1 MDLRVGYARMGYS
14 VGREELASLEGPW
27 REILP
32 TGGPKAVFYSPVWLK
47 TWWAEFA
54 DGRELMLLS
63 VRDGQRLVGVAPLMR
78 EGECLTLAGDT
89 NVCDY
94 MDVVACEGCEE
105 GVLDAVLHAVSE
117 EPWSELVLWGVPG
130 YSPTL
135 AILPRLAAGLGYGV
149 EIEQENVCPRLELP
163 ATFDDY
169 VEGLD
174 RRDRHELRRK
184 LRRLYRSGDVLF
196 HPSQSVPEVESHLD
210 DFLRQHAA
218 SRHEK
223 ALFMTD
229 RMARFFR
236 RMALTLAEL
245 NLVRL
250 YCLEV
255 NGVRAASV
263 LCFDAGDELLLYN
276 SGYDPDYA
284 SLAVGLLSKAL
295 ALEQAIEQGK
305 RWFDFLRGAEPYKY
319 DLGGKDLAVYRCIVR
334 REGR

>member
-1 MDLRVGYARMGYS
+1 VGYS
-14 VGREELASLEGPW
+14 VAREELATVEGSW

-32 TGGPKAVFYSPVWLK
+32 ASGPKAVFCSPLWLK
-47 TWWAEFA
+47 TWWEEFA

-78 EGECLTLAGDT
+78 EGERLTLAGDT

-94 MDVVACEGCEE
+94 MDVVASEGCEE
-105 GVLDAVLHAVSE
+105 GVLDAVLDALSE
-117 EPWSELVLWGVPG
+117 EPWSELVLWGVPE
-130 YSPTL
+130 YSRTL
-135 AILPRLAAGLGYGV
+135 TILPRLATGFGYST
-149 EIEQENVCPRLELP
+149 EIEREDVCPRVELP
-163 ATFDDY
+163 ATFDAY

-174 RRDRHELRRK
+174 RKDRHELRRK

-196 HPSQSVPEVESHLD
+196 HPSQLVSEVESHLD

-218 SRHEK
+218 SRQEK
-223 ALFMTD
+223 ALFMTE
-229 RMARFFR
+229 RMTRFFR
-236 RMALTLAEL
+236 RMALTLADH

-305 RWFDFLRGAEPYKY
+305 RWFDFLRGAEAYKY

>member
-1 MDLRVGYARMGYS
+1 M
-14 VGREELASLEGPW
+14 EGPW
-27 REILP
+27 RAILP
-32 TGGPKAVFYSPVWLK
+32 ASGPKAVFYSPLWLK
-47 TWWAEFA
+47 TWWEEFA
-54 DGRELMLLS
+54 DGRELVLLG

-78 EGECLTLAGDT
+78 EGERLTLAGDT

-94 MDVVACEGCEE
+94 MDVVTSEGCEE
-105 GVLDAVLHAVSE
+105 GALDAVLRAVSE
-117 EPWSELVLWGVPG
+117 EPWSELALWGVPE

-135 AILPRLAAGLGYGV
+135 TILPRLAVGLGYSA
-149 EIEQENVCPRLELP
+149 EIEQEDVCPRVELP
-163 ATFDDY
+163 DTFDAY

-196 HPSQSVPEVESHLD
+196 HSCESAPEVESHLD

-223 ALFMTD
+223 ALFMTE

-236 RMALTLAEL
+236 RMALTLADR

-255 NGVRAASV
+255 NGVRVASV

-305 RWFDFLRGAEPYKY
+305 RRFDFLRGAEPYKY
-319 DLGGKDLAVYRCIVR
+319 DLGGRDLAVYRCIVR
-334 REGR
+334 RKGR

>member
-1 MDLRVGYARMGYS
+1 VGYTRTGYS
-14 VGREELASLEGPW
+14 VAREELASLEGPW
-27 REILP
+27 RDILP
-32 TGGPKAVFYSPVWLK
+32 SSGPKAVFYSPLWLK

-63 VRDGQRLVGVAPLMR
+63 VRDGQRLVGIAPLMR
-78 EGECLTLAGDT
+78 EGERLTLAGDT

-94 MDVVACEGCEE
+94 MDIVACEGCEE
-105 GVLDAVLHAVSE
+105 GVLDAVLDAVSE
-117 EPWSELVLWGVPG
+117 EAWSELVLWGVPE

-135 AILPRLAAGLGYGV
+135 TILPRLAAGLGYSAEV
-149 EIEQENVCPRLELP
+149 EQEDVCPRVELP

-184 LRRLYRSGDVLF
+184 LRRLYRSGHVLF
-196 HPSQSVPEVESHLD
+196 HRSQSAAEVESHLD

-223 ALFMTD
+223 ALFMTE

-236 RMALTLAEL
+236 RMVLTLAEQ
-245 NLVRL
+245 NLVQL

-284 SLAVGLLSKAL
+284 SLAVGLLSKSL
-295 ALEQAIEQGK
+295 ALEQAIEDGK
-305 RWFDFLRGAEPYKY
+305 RRFDFLRGAEPYKY
-319 DLGGKDLAVYRCIVR
+319 DLGGKDLAVYRCMVR

>member
-1 MDLRVGYARMGYS
+1 VSSTRTGYS
-14 VGREELASLEGPW
+14 VAREKLASLEGPW
-27 REILP
+27 RDILP
-32 TGGPKAVFYSPVWLK
+32 ASGPKAVFYSPVWLK
-47 TWWAEFA
+47 TWWAEFG
-54 DGRELMLLS
+54 DGRELVLLG
-63 VRDGQRLVGVAPLMR
+63 VRDGQRLVGVGPLMR
-78 EGECLTLAGDT
+78 EGERLTLAGDT

-94 MDVVACEGCEE
+94 MDIVACEGYEE
-105 GVLDAVLHAVSE
+105 GVLEAVLDAVSE
-117 EPWSELVLWGVPG
+117 EAWSDFVLWGVPE

-135 AILPRLAAGLGYGV
+135 TILPRLAAALGYSAQV
-149 EIEQENVCPRLELP
+149 EQEDVCPRVELP

-169 VEGLD
+169 VDDLD

-196 HPSQSVPEVESHLD
+196 HVCRSAPEVESHLD
-210 DFLRQHAA
+210 DFLRQHTT
-218 SRHEK
+218 SRRDK
-223 ALFMTD
+223 ALFMTE

-236 RMALTLAEL
+236 RMALTLAEQ
-245 NLVRL
+245 NLARL

-276 SGYDPDYA
+276 SGYDPDYG

-305 RWFDFLRGAEPYKY
+305 RCFDFLRGAEPYKY

-334 REGR
+334 REGH

>member
-1 MDLRVGYARMGYS
+1 MRYTVD
-14 VGREELASLEGPW
+14 REELASLEGPW
-27 REILP
+27 RDILP
-32 TGGPKAVFYSPVWLK
+32 ASGPKAVFYTPLWLK
-47 TWWAEFA
+47 TWWGEFA

-63 VRDGQRLVGVAPLMR
+63 VRDPSAEGRLVGVAPLMR
-78 EGECLTLAGDT
+78 EGERLTLAGDT

-117 EPWSELVLWGVPG
+117 EPWSELVLWGVPE

-135 AILPRLAAGLGYGV
+135 AILPGLAAGLGYSA
-149 EIEQENVCPRLELP
+149 EIEQENVCPRVQLP
-163 ATFDDY
+163 SAFDDY
-169 VEGLD
+169 VEGLN

-196 HPSQSVPEVESHLD
+196 HSCQSVPEVESHLD

-223 ALFMTD
+223 ALFMTE

-236 RMALTLAEL
+236 RMALTLAEQ

-276 SGYDPDYA
+276 SGYDPDHA

-295 ALEQAIEQGK
+295 ALEQAIAEGK
-305 RWFDFLRGAEPYKY
+305 RCFDFLRGAESYKY

>member
-1 MDLRVGYARMGYS
+1 MRYA

-27 REILP
+27 RGILP
-32 TGGPKAVFYSPVWLK
+32 PSGPKAVFYTPLWLK

-54 DGRELMLLS
+54 EGRELMLLS

-78 EGECLTLAGDT
+78 EGERLTLAGDT
-89 NVCDY
+89 NLCDY

-105 GVLDAVLHAVSE
+105 GVLDAVLRAVSE
-117 EPWSELVLWGVPG
+117 EPWSELVLWGVPE

-135 AILPRLAAGLGYGV
+135 AILPRLAAGLGYSA
-149 EIEQENVCPRLELP
+149 EIEQENVCPRVQLP
-163 ATFDDY
+163 DAFDEY

-196 HPSQSVPEVESHLD
+196 HCCQSAPEVESHLD

-223 ALFMTD
+223 ALFMTE

-236 RMALTLAEL
+236 RMALTLAEQ

-276 SGYDPDYA
+276 SGYDPDHA
-284 SLAVGLLSKAL
+284 PLAVGLLSKAL
-295 ALEQAIEQGK
+295 ALEQAIAQGK
-305 RWFDFLRGAEPYKY
+305 HCFDFLRGAESYKY

>member
-1 MDLRVGYARMGYS
+1 VAYTSTGYS

-32 TGGPKAVFYSPVWLK
+32 AGGPKTVFYSPLWLK
-47 TWWAEFA
+47 TWWSEFA
-54 DGRELMLLS
+54 DGRELVLLS
-63 VRDGQRLVGVAPLMR
+63 VRDGERLVGVAPFMR
-78 EGECLTLAGDT
+78 EGERLTLAGDT

-117 EPWSELVLWGVPG
+117 EPWSELVLWGVPEH
-130 YSPTL
+130 SPTL
-135 AILPRLAAGLGYGV
+135 TILPRLAAGFGYTA
-149 EIEQENVCPRLELP
+149 EIEQEDVCPRVELP
-163 ATFDDY
+163 GTFDDY

-196 HPSQSVPEVESHLD
+196 HSCQSVPEVESHLD

-218 SRHEK
+218 SRHDK
-223 ALFMTD
+223 ALFMTE

-236 RMALTLAEL
+236 RMALTLADQ

-255 NGVRAASV
+255 NGVRTASV
-263 LCFDAGDELLLYN
+263 LCFDTGEELLLYN

-295 ALEQAIEQGK
+295 AVEQAIEQGK
-305 RWFDFLRGAEPYKY
+305 RRLDFMRGAEPYKY
-319 DLGGKDLAVYRCIVR
+319 DLGGKDLAVFRCIVR

>member
-1 MDLRVGYARMGYS
+1 
-14 VGREELASLEGPW
+14 
-27 REILP
+27 
-32 TGGPKAVFYSPVWLK
+32 
-47 TWWAEFA
+47 
-54 DGRELMLLS
+54 
-63 VRDGQRLVGVAPLMR
+63 
-78 EGECLTLAGDT
+78 
-89 NVCDY
+89 
-94 MDVVACEGCEE
+94 
-105 GVLDAVLHAVSE
+105 
-117 EPWSELVLWGVPG
+117 VPE

-135 AILPRLAAGLGYGV
+135 TILPRLAAGLGYGV

-163 ATFDDY
+163 ASFDDY

-196 HPSQSVPEVESHLD
+196 HSCQSAPEVESHLD
-210 DFLRQHAA
+210 DFLRQHGA

-223 ALFMTD
+223 ALFMTE

-305 RWFDFLRGAEPYKY
+305 RWFDFLRGAESYKY

>member
-1 MDLRVGYARMGYS
+1 MGYS
-14 VGREELASLEGPW
+14 VGREELASLEGAW
-27 REILP
+27 RDILP
-32 TGGPKAVFYSPVWLK
+32 ASGPKAVFYSPLWLK
-47 TWWAEFA
+47 TWWEEFA
-54 DGRELMLLS
+54 DGRELVLLG

-78 EGECLTLAGDT
+78 EGERLTLAGDT

-94 MDVVACEGCEE
+94 MDVVASEGAEE

-117 EPWSELVLWGVPG
+117 EPWTELVLWAVPER
-130 YSPTL
+130 SPTL
-135 AILPRLAAGLGYGV
+135 TILPRLAAGLGYAV
-149 EIEQENVCPRLELP
+149 AVEQEDVCPRVALP
-163 ATFDDY
+163 ATFDAY
-169 VEGLD
+169 MEGLD

-196 HPSQSVPEVESHLD
+196 HASRLAPEVESHLE
-210 DFLRQHAA
+210 DFLWQHGA

-223 ALFMTD
+223 AVFMTE

-236 RMALTLAEL
+236 RMALTLAEH

-255 NGVRAASV
+255 NGVRTASV

-276 SGYDPDYA
+276 SGYHPDYA
-284 SLAVGLLSKAL
+284 SLGVGLLSKAL
-295 ALEQAIEQGK
+295 ALEQAIEEGK
-305 RWFDFLRGAEPYKY
+305 RWLDFLRGAEPYKY
-319 DLGGKDLAVYRCIVR
+319 DLGGKDLAVFRCVVR

>member
-1 MDLRVGYARMGYS
+1 VGYS
-14 VGREELASLEGPW
+14 VAREELASLEGPW
-27 REILP
+27 RDILP
-32 TGGPKAVFYSPVWLK
+32 ASGPKAVFYSPLWLK
-47 TWWAEFA
+47 TWWEEFA

-78 EGECLTLAGDT
+78 EGERLTLAGDT

-94 MDVVACEGCEE
+94 MDVVASEGCEE
-105 GVLDAVLHAVSE
+105 GVVDAILHAVSE
-117 EPWSELVLWGVPG
+117 EPWSELVLWAVPE

-135 AILPRLAAGLGYGV
+135 TILPRLAAGFGYSA
-149 EIEQENVCPRLELP
+149 EIEQEDVCPRVELP
-163 ATFDDY
+163 ATFDAY

-196 HPSQSVPEVESHLD
+196 HPSQLVSEVESHLD

-218 SRHEK
+218 SRQEK
-223 ALFMTD
+223 ALFMTE

-236 RMALTLAEL
+236 RIALTLADH

-263 LCFDAGDELLLYN
+263 LCFNAGEELLLYN

-305 RWFDFLRGAEPYKY
+305 RWFDFLRGAEAYKY

-334 REGR
+334 REGC

>member
-1 MDLRVGYARMGYS
+1 MGPRVGRARMGYS
-14 VGREELASLEGPW
+14 AGREELASLETPW

-32 TGGPKAVFYSPVWLK
+32 ASGPKAVFCSPLWLK
-47 TWWAEFA
+47 TWWGEFA
-54 DGRELMLLS
+54 DGRELVLLS
-63 VRDGQRLVGVAPLMR
+63 VRDGERLVGVAPLMR
-78 EGECLTLAGDT
+78 EGERLTLAGDT

-117 EPWSELVLWGVPG
+117 EPWSEIVLWGVPEN
-130 YSPTL
+130 SPTL
-135 AILPRLAAGLGYGV
+135 TILPRLAAGLGYDA
-149 EIEQENVCPRLELP
+149 EIVQENVCPRVELP
-163 ATFDDY
+163 AAFDDY
-169 VEGLD
+169 VERLD

-184 LRRLYRSGDVLF
+184 LRRLYRSGDVFF
-196 HPSQSVPEVESHLD
+196 HACRSAAEVESHLD

-223 ALFMTD
+223 ALFMTE

-236 RMALTLAEL
+236 NMALALADQ

-255 NGVRAASV
+255 NGVRTASV

-276 SGYDPDYA
+276 SGYDPDYS

-305 RWFDFLRGAEPYKY
+305 RWFDFLRGAESYKY

-334 REGR
+334 REAR

>member
-1 MDLRVGYARMGYS
+1 MGYS
-14 VGREELASLEGPW
+14 AGREELASLEGPW

-32 TGGPKAVFYSPVWLK
+32 ASGPKAVFCSPLWLK
-47 TWWAEFA
+47 TWWGEFA
-54 DGRELMLLS
+54 DGRELVLLS
-63 VRDGQRLVGVAPLMR
+63 VRDGERLVGVAPLMR
-78 EGECLTLAGDT
+78 EGERLTLAGDT

-105 GVLDAVLHAVSE
+105 GVLGAVLHAVSE
-117 EPWSELVLWGVPG
+117 EPWSELVLWGVPEN
-130 YSPTL
+130 SPTL
-135 AILPRLAAGLGYGV
+135 TILPRLAAGLGYDA
-149 EIEQENVCPRLELP
+149 EIVQESVCPRVELP
-163 ATFDDY
+163 AAFDDY
-169 VEGLD
+169 MERLD

-184 LRRLYRSGDVLF
+184 LRRLYRSGHVLF
-196 HPSQSVPEVESHLD
+196 HACRSAAEVESHLD

-223 ALFMTD
+223 ALFMTE

-236 RMALTLAEL
+236 NMALALAEQD
-245 NLVRL
+245 LVRL

-255 NGVRAASV
+255 NGVRTASV

-276 SGYDPDYA
+276 SGYDPAYS

-305 RWFDFLRGAEPYKY
+305 RRLDFLRGAEPYKY

-334 REGR
+334 REAR

>member
-1 MDLRVGYARMGYS
+1 MDLRVGHARMGYS
-14 VGREELASLEGPW
+14 AAREELASLEGPW
-27 REILP
+27 RDILP
-32 TGGPKAVFYSPVWLK
+32 AGGPKAVFYSPLWLK
-47 TWWAEFA
+47 TWWGEFA
-54 DGRELMLLS
+54 DGRELVLLS

-78 EGECLTLAGDT
+78 EGERLTLAGDT
-89 NVCDY
+89 EVCDY
-94 MDVVACEGCEE
+94 MDIVACEGCEE

-117 EPWSELVLWGVPG
+117 EPWSELVLWGVPEH
-130 YSPTL
+130 SPTL
-135 AILPRLAAGLGYGV
+135 TILPRLAAGLGYSA
-149 EIEQENVCPRLELP
+149 EIEQEDVCPRVELP
-163 ATFDDY
+163 GAFDDY

-196 HPSQSVPEVESHLD
+196 HSCQSAAEVESHLG

-223 ALFMTD
+223 ALFMTE

-236 RMALTLAEL
+236 NMALALAGQD
-245 NLVRL
+245 LVRL

-255 NGVRAASV
+255 NGVRTASV

-305 RWFDFLRGAEPYKY
+305 RWFDFLRGPEPYKY
-319 DLGGKDLAVYRCIVR
+319 DLGGKDLPVYRCIVR